1 MKVLVLGKSGQ
12 LGNQLF
18 KDFGK
23 NKDFIFI
30 SREQVDFIN
39 FKEIEEV
46 IYKIKPSVIINT
58 AAYTNVNLAEDES
71 ETANIVNGKALQLI
85 SNISKNLDIFLIHY
99 STDYVFDGKSKKA
112 YTESDLPNPINAYGH
127 SKLIGEDY
135 IMNSGCNYIIFRVS
149 WVMSST
155 GNNFIKK
162 IMQLAET
169 KNEIKVIND
178 QIGVPTSTAL
188 ISNVTKKILNK
199 KYFKNKEIFHL
210 VPDGHTDW
218 YSLSK
223 KILSHLEIS
232 KCNLKLRKKNI
243 IPIKTSEFASNVKR
257 PLNSV
262 LSNHKLSEFLEIKL
276 GSWEEGVTRI
286 LDDLLSS

>member
-1 MKVLVLGKSGQ
+1 MKVLVFGKNGQ

-23 NKDFIFI
+23 DKNFIFL
-30 SREQVDFIN
+30 SRDQANFIN
-39 FKEIEEV
+39 LKQIEEI
-46 IYKIKPSVIINT
+46 IYKIKPRVIINA

-71 ETANIVNGKALQLI
+71 GTANIVNGKALQLI
-85 SNISKNLDIFLIHY
+85 SNTSKKLNIFLIHY

-112 YTESDLPNPINAYGH
+112 YTETDLPNPINAYGY
-127 SKLIGEDY
+127 SKLIGEKY

-162 IMQLAET
+162 IIQLAET

-188 ISNVTKKILNK
+188 ISNITKKILIKNDFK
-199 KYFKNKEIFHL
+199 KKEIFHL

-223 KILSHLEIS
+223 IILDYLETS
-232 KCNLKLRKKNI
+232 KTNLKLRKEKI
-243 IPIKTSEFASNVKR
+243 IPIKTSEFESNVKR

-262 LSNHKLSEFLEIKL
+262 LSNQKLSEFLKIKL
-276 GSWEEGVTRI
+276 GNWEDGVTRI
-286 LDDLLSS
+286 LKDLVSL